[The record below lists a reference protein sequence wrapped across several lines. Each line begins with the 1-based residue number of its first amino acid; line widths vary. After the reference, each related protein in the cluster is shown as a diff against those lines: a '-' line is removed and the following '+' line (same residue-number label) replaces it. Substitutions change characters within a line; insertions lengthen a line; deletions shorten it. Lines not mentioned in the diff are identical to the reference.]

1 MSASVPLAGT
11 QNGSMFS
18 DRDDP
23 SVSWYLPAFV
33 PVDPSQ
39 AFAFAASEGT
49 EVGSSGEP
57 LATATVT
64 IAVKPVD
71 PADVA
76 QARTAAPE
84 RVYQPIAPSMYDAS
98 LALPYK
104 DEQGADQTA
113 RVPGQVA
120 TQADGSL
127 VVTFTG
133 LLGPRVIQAYEE
145 LAEVGGASVE
155 VGLTYA
161 LYERFTVPVRHPPLL
176 GPIRVPPE
184 RLPEVRADLRSAAP
198 LMPLIGIEPTLP
210 MPIASRPS
218 PLPPLPI
225 RVGPPWQIIPTPLPP
240 EGIWIARS
248 ARTVRLAEVGTV
260 YATGNYRPKYTIKP
274 RSGPARAIIDVSDL
288 RDFKAARSEFRELT
302 SLGEVKTRYPS
313 LERLYLGQ
321 VSGTVVIVPS
331 AYGIVRGKGGCAAR
345 IDAVVDTSP
354 STVSGCRFQLTFEL
368 AAILDPVDVAQLIED
383 LKTAPE
389 ASDLTLSPTVAT
401 TVDHRVT
408 PTFSSEASNLVFA
421 DAADGSGMLMSFE
434 VTDAGST
441 PALVAVNLLLAQLTS
456 SSTTAL
462 FGTIGARL
470 DDIYDPPVQATFA
483 VNLHTT
489 CATDDVSVTYG
500 EPSGVTITN
509 QSPNDVRLLR
519 MRTATAQQ
527 ATVNTLGEVLP
538 AGKQAE
544 VAVTDPQEITSA
556 AVQRTLAVPDP
567 FPRSA
572 LTDYLEVH
580 VETTLTAKHT
590 LTVNATAIDF
600 AAQEITE
607 LVIQITLDKLPTV
620 SVQPLVLTPQH
631 RVDEARVT
639 VPIDADLALSA
650 TLTISVHT
658 PGAAHDRQAEA
669 SNDFAAYPIFVLTP
683 AALAASQS
691 WQKAS
696 TPQTSNAH

>member
-1 MSASVPLAGT
+1 MSASIPLAGT

-33 PVDPSQ
+33 PADPSQ

-57 LATATVT
+57 LAAATVT
-64 IAVKPVD
+64 IAVT
-71 PADVA
+71 PADPPDVA
-76 QARTAAPE
+76 SARAAAPE
-84 RVYQPIAPSMYDAS
+84 RVYRPIAPSTYDAS

-113 RVPGQVA
+113 RVAGQVA
-120 TQADGSL
+120 AQADGSL
-127 VVTFTG
+127 VITFSG
-133 LLGPRVIQAYEE
+133 LLGSRVIQAYEE
-145 LAEVGGASVE
+145 LANVGGASVE

-161 LYERFTVPVRHPPLL
+161 LYELFTVPVRRPPVF
-176 GPIRVPPE
+176 GPIRVPPQ
-184 RLPEVRADLRSAAP
+184 RLRAAETGLPAAAP
-198 LMPLIGIEPTLP
+198 LLPVVSIAPTLP
-210 MPIASRPS
+210 GPIASRPS

-225 RVGPPWQIIPTPLPP
+225 HVGPPWQIIPTPLPP

-248 ARTVRLAEVGTV
+248 ARTVRPAEVGTV
-260 YATGNYRPKYTIKP
+260 YTTGNYRPRYTIKP
-274 RSGPARAIIDVSDL
+274 RSGPTRAIIDVSDL

-321 VSGTVVIVPS
+321 VSGTVVIVPA
-331 AYGIVRGKGGCAAR
+331 AYGIVASRGGCAAR
-345 IDAVVDTSP
+345 VDAVVDTSP

-368 AAILDPVDVAQLIED
+368 APILDPVDVAQLVED
-383 LKTAPE
+383 LKTTPE
-389 ASDLTLSPTVAT
+389 ASSLTLAPTVAT
-401 TVDHRVT
+401 TVDHRVS
-408 PTFSSEASNLVFA
+408 PTFSSEVTNLVFA

-434 VTDAGST
+434 VTDAGSI

-462 FGTIGARL
+462 FGTIGVRL
-470 DDIYDPPVQATFA
+470 DDVYEPPVQATFV
-483 VNLHTT
+483 VNLHST

-500 EPSGVTITN
+500 EPAGVAITN

-519 MRTATAQQ
+519 MRTTTAQQ
-527 ATVNTLGEVLP
+527 ATVNTLGEALP
-538 AGKQAE
+538 AGQRAE
-544 VAVTDPQEITSA
+544 VAVTDPQKITSA
-556 AVQRTLAVPDP
+556 VVQRTLAVPDP

-572 LTDYLEVH
+572 LASYLEVH
-580 VETTLTAKHT
+580 AETALTAKHT

-600 AAQEITE
+600 AAHEITE
-607 LVIQITLDKLPTV
+607 LVIQITLDKLPTT
-620 SVQPLVLTPQH
+620 SVQSLVLTPEH
-631 RVDEARVT
+631 RVEEARVT
-639 VPIDADLALSA
+639 VPIDADLTLSA

-658 PGAAHDRQAEA
+658 PGATHDRQVQA
-669 SNDFAAYPIFVLTP
+669 SNDFAAYPIFVLVP
-683 AALAASQS
+683 AALVASQS
-691 WQKAS
+691 WAMAS
-696 TPQTSNAH
+696 TAQTSNAH